1 MMVSNKSFLTLALQK
16 IKSVVEKALEAYMP
30 QPDADFRQYRC
41 IIDAEITGAAD
52 NCSAHMPP
60 CF

>member
-1 MMVSNKSFLTLALQK
+1 MVSNKGFLTFWK
-16 IKSVVEKALEAYMP
+16 IGSAVEKTLETYTLL
-30 QPDADFRQYRC
+30 PDAGFRQYRC
-41 IIDAEITGAAD
+41 IIDDEITGAAD